1 MKAILNRT
9 YSYFKT
15 VTNTFN
21 TSSSFQTYTVPT
33 GVTEIRVD
41 CAGSKGANYDTAT
54 GGKGGRVQCVLPVTP
69 GQMLYVYVGA
79 TNSDPKVAEYNAS
92 DIRTDNTGVTNTTSL
107 NSRLVVAAGGGSASE
122 SLYNGGNGGGLTGSN
137 GSGQNNNTN
146 GHGGT
151 QSAGGARGNTT
162 YDGYNGTLG
171 LGGNGWDSTSALYR
185 DYPKGGCGGA
195 GLYGGGGGGTYQR
208 SSNTPPTAGSG
219 GGGSSYATSTC
230 FNVVHT
236 AGYQNGQGY
245 VTITADVPSTESNY
259 DFRTETIEAKVVK
272 QDDKF
277 YAVKSYNKG
286 EYFGE

>member
-1 MKAILNRT
+1 MKAILNKT

-33 GVTEIRVD
+33 GVTKLRVD
-41 CAGSKGANYDTAT
+41 CAGSKGANYETAT
-54 GGKGGRVQCVLPVTP
+54 GGKGGRVQCVLPVTA
-69 GQMLYVYVGA
+69 GQTLYIYVGA
-79 TNSDPKVAEYNAS
+79 TNADPKISEYNAS

-107 NSRLVVAAGGGSASE
+107 NSRLVVAAGGGSASG

-137 GSGQNNNTN
+137 GSGINGNAY

-151 QSAGGARGNTT
+151 QSAGGARGDTT
-162 YDGYNGTLG
+162 FDGYNGALG
-171 LGGNGWDSTSALYR
+171 LGGNGYAGTSSIPA
-185 DYPKGGCGGA
+185 GGCGGA
-195 GLYGGGGGGTYQR
+195 GLYGGGGGGTYR
-208 SSNTPPTAGSG
+208 LSTNTSPSAGSG

-230 FNVVHT
+230 YNVIHT

-245 VTITADVPSTESNY
+245 VTITADVPSTSSDY
-259 DFRTETIEAKVVK
+259 TFRTETIVAKAIK
-272 QDDKF
+272 QDDKY
-277 YAVKSYNKG
+277 YAVKSFKKG

>member
-1 MKAILNRT
+1 MKAILNKT

-21 TSSSFQTYTVPT
+21 TSSSFQEYSVPD
-33 GVTEIRVD
+33 GVTKIKVD
-41 CAGSKGANYDTAT
+41 CVGSKGANYSTAT

-79 TNSDPKVAEYNAS
+79 TNADPKISEYNAS

-107 NSRLVVAAGGGSASE
+107 NSRLIVAAGGGSASE
-122 SLYNGGNGGGLTGSN
+122 SLYNGGDGGGLTGSN
-137 GSGQNNNTN
+137 GSGKTDNTY

-151 QSAGGARGNTT
+151 QFAGGAKGDTT
-162 YDGYNGTLG
+162 FDGSNGTLG
-171 LGGNGWDSTSALYR
+171 LGGNGWNSSSSNV
-185 DYPKGGCGGA
+185 PKGGCGGA
-195 GLYGGGGGGTYQR
+195 GLYGGGGGGTYR
-208 SSNTPPTAGSG
+208 LSSGTSSTAGSG

-245 VTITADVPSTESNY
+245 ITITADVPSTESDY
-259 DFRTETIEAKVVK
+259 DFRTETIEVK
-272 QDDKF
+272 AIKQNNNY
-277 YAVKSYNKG
+277 YAVKSFNKG

>member
-21 TSSSFQTYTVPT
+21 TSSSFQEYSVPD
-33 GVTEIRVD
+33 GVTEIKVD
-41 CAGSKGANYDTAT
+41 CVGSKGANYSTAT

-79 TNSDPKVAEYNAS
+79 TNADPKISEYNAS

-107 NSRLVVAAGGGSASE
+107 NSRLIVAAGGGSASE
-122 SLYNGGNGGGLTGSN
+122 SLYNGGDGGGLTGAN
-137 GSGQNNNTN
+137 GSGRINTYGN
-146 GHGGT
+146 GGT
-151 QSAGGARGNTT
+151 QSAGGARGHTT
-162 YDGYNGTLG
+162 LDGSNGTLG
-171 LGGNGWDSTSALYR
+171 LGGNGWNSTSIMYE

-195 GLYGGGGGGTYQR
+195 GLYGGGGGGTFQLGN
-208 SSNTPPTAGSG
+208 SSPTAGSG

-236 AGYQNGQGY
+236 AGYRNGQGY
-245 VTITADVPSTESNY
+245 VTITADVPSTESDY
-259 DFRTETIEAKVVK
+259 DFRTETIVAKAIK
-272 QDDKF
+272 QDDIY
-277 YAVKSYNKG
+277 YAVKSFNKG

>member
-21 TSSSFQTYTVPT
+21 TSSSFQTYTVPD
-33 GVTEIRVD
+33 GVTKIRVD
-41 CAGSKGANYDTAT
+41 CVGSKGANYSTAT

-79 TNSDPKVAEYNAS
+79 TNADPKISEYNAS
-92 DIRTDNTGVTNTTSL
+92 DIRTDNTGITNTTSL
-107 NSRLVVAAGGGSASE
+107 NSRLIVAAGGGSASE

-137 GSGQNNNTN
+137 GSGRGDTY

-151 QSAGGARGNTT
+151 QSAGGARG
-162 YDGYNGTLG
+162 DGTLDGSNGTLG
-171 LGGNGWDSTSALYR
+171 LGGNGWNSSSSTF
-185 DYPKGGCGGA
+185 PKGGCGGA
-195 GLYGGGGGGTYQR
+195 GLYGGGGGATSR
-208 SSNTPPTAGSG
+208 ISSNTTAIAGSG

-259 DFRTETIEAKVVK
+259 DFRTETIEVKAIK